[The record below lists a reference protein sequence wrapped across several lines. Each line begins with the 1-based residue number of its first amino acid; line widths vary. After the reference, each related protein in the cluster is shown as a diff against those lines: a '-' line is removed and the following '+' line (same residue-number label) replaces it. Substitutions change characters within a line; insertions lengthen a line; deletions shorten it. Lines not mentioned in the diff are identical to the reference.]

1 MPLNGM
7 VFLQGGTITA
17 AAGTSKTLTTDGQVV
32 PNGLHLIDASVTDY
46 RTRPNCTVKYKA
58 PTLKA
63 DGSYTKAKY
72 SFTGVRPMLS
82 ADGMTHFNLVRTEVE
97 IHPEATAAELQILRS
112 QGAQQLMDTD
122 TDNFWSTGSMA

>member
-7 VFLQGGTITA
+7 VFLEGGTITA
-17 AAGTSKTLTTDGQVV
+17 AAGTSKTLTPDGLQVV
-32 PNGLHLIDASVTDY
+32 NGLHLIDASVVDY
-46 RTRPNCTVKYKA
+46 RTRPNCTVKYKP

-63 DGSYTKAKY
+63 DGTYTKAKM
-72 SFTGVRPMLS
+72 SFVGVRPFLS

-97 IHPEATAAELQILRS
+97 IHPEASSTELQKLRS

-122 TDNFWSTGSMA
+122 TDNFWSTGSLA